1 MPELPEVTT
10 VINTLKQNILG
21 EHIKDIKINYGKLIK
36 NVDEKTFKKSLI
48 GEEIIDILRKGKYLI
63 FVLTSF
69 YMVVHLRMEGKF
81 YLGDDKEINVH
92 DHIIFSL
99 TDKFLHF
106 LDTRKFGTFYLF
118 PKTTDIYKVEPLV
131 NVGDEPFVLDYQELF
146 KKAKKSDKPVKTF
159 LLDQKNVSG
168 LGNIYVDEVL
178 FKSRINPFTSTKTL
192 KEEDYKLLIENAI
205 LTLNK
210 AIKLGGTTIRSFH
223 SAQEVTG
230 RFQNELL
237 VHTKTVCPNC
247 GLPIIKTKVGGRG
260 TYYCPN
266 CQKTNKVLIG
276 ICGRIGSGKSLVKT
290 FLKYRYLNLDDVV
303 KELYK
308 NQRIRHKVIS
318 IIGESEFSKEK
329 VWKALENKSL
339 AQKIT
344 DFLYPFVYEKM
355 FDFVFDSKE
364 KVVVI
369 EGAFLL
375 ESIYRKCFDKIVLIS
390 VSDDVIIKRLM
401 ARDQLSI
408 EQAKTRLGLAS
419 KRTDC
424 DIEIINNGT
433 IEEFRKKVET
443 VFKEI
448 ENGLA

>member
-21 EHIKDIKINYGKLIK
+21 ERIKDIKINYGKLIK

-48 GEEIIDILRKGKYLI
+48 GEEIVDILRKGKYLI

-81 YLGDDKEINVH
+81 YLGDDREINVH

-118 PKTTDIYKVEPLV
+118 PKTTDIYKIEPLV

-276 ICGRIGSGKSLVKT
+276 ICGRIGSGKSLVRT
-290 FLKYRYLNLDDVV
+290 FVKYRYLSLDDVV

-308 NQRIRHKVIS
+308 NQRIRHKVAS

-329 VWKALENKSL
+329 VWEALENESL

-344 DFLYPFVYEKM
+344 NFLYPFVYLKM
-355 FDFVFDSKE
+355 FDFVFNSKE
-364 KVVVI
+364 QVVVI

-375 ESIYRKCFDKIVLIS
+375 ESIYRRCFDKIILITA
-390 VSDDVIIKRLM
+390 SDDVIIKRLM
-401 ARDQLSI
+401 VRDKLSI
-408 EQAKTRLGLAS
+408 EQAKTRLLLAS
-419 KRTDC
+419 KRTDS
-424 DIEIINNGT
+424 DIEIVNNGT
-433 IEEFRKKVET
+433 KEEFRKKVET

>member
-21 EHIKDIKINYGKLIK
+21 EYIVDIKINYGKLIK
-36 NVDEKTFKKSLI
+36 NANEEKFKESLI
-48 GEEIIDILRKGKYLI
+48 GEEIVDIHRKGKYLI
-63 FVLTSF
+63 FVLTNF
-69 YMVVHLRMEGKF
+69 YMIVHLRMEGKF
-81 YLGDDKEINVH
+81 YLGEAKEISVH

-99 TDKFLHF
+99 SHKFLHF

-118 PKTTDIYKVEPLV
+118 PKTTDIYTVEPLI
-131 NVGDEPFVLDYQELF
+131 NVGDEPFVLNYKELF

-192 KEEDYKLLIENAI
+192 KEEDFKVLIDNAI
-205 LTLNK
+205 LILNK

-223 SAQEVTG
+223 SAKEITG

-237 VHTKTVCPNC
+237 VHTKTVCSNC
-247 GLPIIKTKVGGRG
+247 GLPIIKTKIGGRG
-260 TYYCPN
+260 TYYCAN

-276 ICGRIGSGKSLVKT
+276 ICGRIGSGKSLVRT
-290 FLKYRYLNLDDVV
+290 FVKYRFLNLDDIV
-303 KELYK
+303 KELYEVQK
-308 NQRIRHKVIS
+308 IRHKVAS

-329 VWKALENKSL
+329 VWQALENKNL

-344 DFLYPFVYEKM
+344 NFLYPFIYLKM
-355 FDFVFDSKE
+355 FDFVFSLKD

-375 ESIYRKCFDKIVLIS
+375 ESIYRKCFDKIILITA
-390 VSDDVIIKRLM
+390 SDDVIIKRLI

-408 EQAKTRLGLAS
+408 KKAKIRLGLAS
-419 KRTDC
+419 KRTDS
-424 DIEIINNGT
+424 DIKITNNDT
-433 IEEFRKKVET
+433 IDEFQKKIET

-448 ENGLA
+448 ENELA